1 MKRSFAHKAV
11 FLAALILSGGTLFAQ
26 TGELQPVPYGPG
38 EFPSWQKDLRRAE
51 ILSFGA
57 LPFVTFISS
66 IYYDIYRYAQ
76 NDGNEAY
83 LPWPLKKTEIAIPLT
98 EREQKNIL
106 YASVGISLGVAVF
119 DFGWRTISR
128 AIRESRIEKINAS
141 KLEPITIREVE

>member
-1 MKRSFAHKAV
+1 MKRVSVLTAVCLAMLIFA
-11 FLAALILSGGTLFAQ
+11 GGMAFAQ
-26 TGELQPVPYGPG
+26 TGELQPVPYGPD

-128 AIRESRIEKINAS
+128 AIRESKVEKKNAS
-141 KLEPITIREVE
+141 KPEPITIREVE